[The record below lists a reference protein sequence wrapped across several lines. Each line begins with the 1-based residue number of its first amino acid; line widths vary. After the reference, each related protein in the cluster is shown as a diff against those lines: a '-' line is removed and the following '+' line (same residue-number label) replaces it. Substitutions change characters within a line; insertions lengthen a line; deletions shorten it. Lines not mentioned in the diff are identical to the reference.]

1 MALLLVRNETVE
13 NILPEPPP
21 EGWEME
27 GFTIEEGQAEIGM
40 VRINGAWQHSS
51 QPVPASIT
59 RRQCAREMFER
70 SMITGPE
77 MVAMARTGTPPALV
91 AGLLSSIE
99 PEADRY
105 KAEADFAADLYERAN
120 PLLVAMMTA
129 TGATP
134 AQINDF
140 FRSAAGR

>member
-1 MALLLVRNETVE
+1 
-13 NILPEPPP
+13 
-21 EGWEME
+21 
-27 GFTIEEGQAEIGM
+27 
-40 VRINGAWQHSS
+40 
-51 QPVPASIT
+51 
-59 RRQCAREMFER
+59 
-70 SMITGPE
+70 MITGPE

-134 AQINDF
+134 AQIDDF
-140 FRSAAGR
+140 FQSAATR